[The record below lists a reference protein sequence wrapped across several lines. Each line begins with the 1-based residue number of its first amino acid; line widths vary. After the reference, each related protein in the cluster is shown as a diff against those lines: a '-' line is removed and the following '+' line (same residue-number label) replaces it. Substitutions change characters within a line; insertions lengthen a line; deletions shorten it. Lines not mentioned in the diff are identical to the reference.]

1 MLNNKKYIAVSII
14 IIIFCGILGFNIHD
28 NNKEYVIV
36 ESNSDNSS
44 LNDDELL
51 LETDNIE
58 TKNEDFVTVYISGE
72 VTNPQVLKIENGKRL
87 VDAVEC
93 CGGLTNEADSN
104 AINLAL
110 ILKEENHYI
119 IPAIG
124 EKINI
129 NAPNLDANNITFTI
143 DINSATVTDLKTL
156 PGVGDVLAQRI
167 IDKREELGKFSAI
180 EQLMDVS
187 GIGEKKYNDIKD
199 KIILN

>member
-14 IIIFCGILGFNIHD
+14 ILGFNIHD
-28 NNKEYVIV
+28 NNKEYAVV
-36 ESNSDNSS
+36 ESNNDNSS
-44 LNDDELL
+44 LSDDELL

>member
-28 NNKEYVIV
+28 NNKEYVVV
-36 ESNSDNSS
+36 ESNNDNSS
-44 LNDDELL
+44 LSDDELL

>member
-14 IIIFCGILGFNIHD
+14 IIIFCVILGFNIHD

>member
-28 NNKEYVIV
+28 NNKEYAVV
-36 ESNSDNSS
+36 ESNNDNSS
-44 LNDDELL
+44 LSDDELL

>member
-72 VTNPQVLKIENGKRL
+72 VTNPQVLKIENGKWL
-87 VDAVEC
+87 W
-93 CGGLTNEADSN
+93 
-104 AINLAL
+104 
-110 ILKEENHYI
+110 
-119 IPAIG
+119 
-124 EKINI
+124 
-129 NAPNLDANNITFTI
+129 
-143 DINSATVTDLKTL
+143 
-156 PGVGDVLAQRI
+156 
-167 IDKREELGKFSAI
+167 
-180 EQLMDVS
+180 
-187 GIGEKKYNDIKD
+187 
-199 KIILN
+199 